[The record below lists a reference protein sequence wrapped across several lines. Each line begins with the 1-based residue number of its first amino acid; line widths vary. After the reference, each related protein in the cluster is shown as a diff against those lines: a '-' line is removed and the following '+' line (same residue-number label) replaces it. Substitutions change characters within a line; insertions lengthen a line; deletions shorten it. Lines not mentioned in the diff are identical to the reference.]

1 MKLPRVVSGEGLAR
15 ALERLGHRI
24 TRQMGSHIRL
34 TFDQPPQHHVTVP
47 AHPQLEAGSLS
58 AIMSLAAGRLHMTK
72 EQLLTALKL

>member
-1 MKLPRVVSGEGLAR
+1 
-15 ALERLGHRI
+15 
-24 TRQMGSHIRL
+24 MGSHIRL

-58 AIMSLAAGRLHMTK
+58 TIMSLAAGRLHMTK